1 MDIISKAFTR
11 GLLPDL
17 FKEDV
22 PALFRS
28 GFLSGCLLN
37 RWFKGGLSFG
47 GIAIDPNYRVLGLF
61 SLKLQNL

>member
-1 MDIISKAFTR
+1 MHIISKAFTR

-22 PALFRS
+22 PDLFRP
-28 GFLSGCLLN
+28 GFLSGCRLN

-47 GIAIDPNYRVLGLF
+47 GIAIVLNYRVLALF
-61 SLKLQNL
+61 FLKLQNP